1 MTPDELL
8 LNAGIDGELDAER
21 SMQLQARIAN
31 DPAFKAA
38 WERQGALKAAIRAGA
53 TPYKAPAAL
62 RARLMHA
69 ISQDGKI
76 TGEEIKAPTMVVP
89 PRTQRRSWMLA
100 AGSAVAASLATVLVM
115 RLDPLSFSGR
125 SDDRS
130 QRSLDDAVTGHARA
144 LLAQRLVEVESSNQ
158 HTVRPWLSTRLS
170 FSPTVPDL
178 SAHGFDLVGARRDLL
193 DGQTCAVLIY
203 TRRQHFLSVF
213 VVPADAQRTSR
224 LQVVRGFNVI
234 DLAHAGMAYWLVSD
248 LNVKELGDFAE
259 LLLRTV

>member
-38 WERQGALKAAIRAGA
+38 WGRQRALKAAIRAGA

-62 RARLMHA
+62 RARLVHA
-69 ISQDGKI
+69 ISQDGKS
-76 TGEEIKAPTMVVP
+76 TGEEIKTPTIVFP

-158 HTVRPWLSTRLS
+158 HTVRPWLSSRL

-178 SAHGFDLVGARRDLL
+178 SAHGFELVGARRDLL

-213 VVPADAQRTSR
+213 VLPADTQRASR

-248 LNVKELGDFAE
+248 LNGKELGDFAE